1 MMKIIYNDYI
11 PLKGFRAMSFCG
23 IIFARTSSKPLSSE
37 TINHEKIHLAQQ
49 KEWLFIGF
57 FIIYFIEFIFKGYYE
72 ISFEKESYINQ
83 NNLNY
88 LKTRKHYSSFK
99 YFN

>member
-1 MMKIIYNDYI
+1 MKIIYNNII

-23 IIFARTSSKPLSSE
+23 IIFARTSSKPLSKE
-37 TINHEKIHLAQQ
+37 TINHENTHLEQQ
-49 KEWLFIGF
+49 KELLFIGF
-57 FIIYFIEFIFKGYYE
+57 FIIYLIEFLFKGYYG
-72 ISFEKESYINQ
+72 ISFERESYINQ

-99 YFN
+99 YF